1 MTIATATQTND
12 ILEKILATL
21 LDSSVPLGR
30 IGEIGG
36 FSFPSSPLRTLT
48 YPLVESALV
57 QRLDWLLQETDHPS
71 VQRQDRN
78 LWQCELH

>member
-30 IGEIGG
+30 LGEIGG
-36 FSFPSSPLRTLT
+36 FSFSLFPFEDFDLPFGGIGPRAATGLA
-48 YPLVESALV
+48 PAG
-57 QRLDWLLQETDHPS
+57 
-71 VQRQDRN
+71 N
-78 LWQCELH
+78 